1 MKGAAGGSGDSR
13 GRGIWEACRACR
25 AETSEPREFARG
37 PGTAAGG
44 RLPGVPHLAQPA
56 DPLASAHSLL
66 EGAAFLLAVK
76 FENSAPHPHVSGTYP
91 RAPGTR
97 DQSLE
102 NIGGPSPTYWTARS
116 ELRGSQYFGKQYDA
130 DMDFTKLEGFFLACL
145 FLFFCEAW
153 GRGPRYLLLGNEHSF
168 SGRCWNPSSPAL
180 PDILFKLSLS
190 LGSLRALF

>member
-1 MKGAAGGSGDSR
+1 MKGAAGGDSR
-13 GRGIWEACRACR
+13 GRGIWEACWACF

-37 PGTAAGG
+37 PGTAAGW

-91 RAPGTR
+91 RRPALRTNLWRILGAPVQPTGLLVPNFVVLNILESNMMR
-97 DQSLE
+97 IWISPSLRA
-102 NIGGPSPTYWTARS
+102 S
-116 ELRGSQYFGKQYDA
+116 
-130 DMDFTKLEGFFLACL
+130 FLACL

-153 GRGPRYLLLGNEHSF
+153 GRGPRYLLLGNERSF
-168 SGRCWNPSSPAL
+168 SGRCWNPYSPAL

-190 LGSLRALF
+190 RGSLRALF